1 MKKILIATLGT
12 GLLLGS
18 CTKDFEEINK
28 NPNVPEDYLTYAL
41 FNGSNQALM
50 NNTRGYDNMKQMRV
64 WMQYA
69 AQPIY
74 TKESRYLLDPNGPST
89 IYFQGY
95 KRAMD
100 YKTII
105 DLNTDSKTK
114 ELVAAYGK
122 NENQIA
128 AARIMMAYTFSLLV
142 QSFGDV
148 PYYSALNPDNPKF
161 QALQTDTYVT
171 PVFAPQKDIYLD
183 ILKELDQAISEM
195 DTSVSYVFKDGDF
208 IFGTPAK
215 MKKFANSLRLRIA
228 NHLKG
233 ANATVLGA
241 ELKQKVTDIINHYTT
256 VGTETELLGEGERVG
271 LSFEDNYTYPA
282 PIYYDYYVGN
292 RVDYLPS
299 SNFVKL
305 LAGNNKKA
313 NDRGLNFGSVDPRME
328 KYFAPKGMGKW
339 DVYYGYTLDQSN
351 PIDTTSYV
359 GMPYGMQEGATT
371 DQYNGGDRVSLFSKE
386 ILSAT
391 VTEVLMDYSEVCF
404 ILSELSGWD
413 NALYRKGVE
422 ASLDRWDITGTR
434 KSNFMAALPAAN
446 EENVLTQKYIS
457 LYMDPDEAWV
467 EYRRTGYPKTLIQVG
482 ERVRGNYPEGNPLV
496 YEFKKEPFAKDV
508 SGIPD
513 RLNYPD
519 TYTGLNLNYIEALKN
534 MGNPNDARSHKLI
547 FATRQ

>member
-1 MKKILIATLGT
+1 
-12 GLLLGS
+12 
-18 CTKDFEEINK
+18 
-28 NPNVPEDYLTYAL
+28 
-41 FNGSNQALM
+41 
-50 NNTRGYDNMKQMRV
+50 
-64 WMQYA
+64 
-69 AQPIY
+69 
-74 TKESRYLLDPNGPST
+74 
-89 IYFQGY
+89 
-95 KRAMD
+95 
-100 YKTII
+100 
-105 DLNTDSKTK
+105 
-114 ELVAAYGK
+114 
-122 NENQIA
+122 
-128 AARIMMAYTFSLLV
+128 MMAYTFSLLV

-195 DTSVSYVFKDGDF
+195 DASVSYVFKDGDF

-404 ILSELSGWD
+404 ILSELRGWD

-496 YEFKKEPFAKDV
+496 YEFKKEPSAKDV

>member
-1 MKKILIATLGT
+1 M
-12 GLLLGS
+12 
-18 CTKDFEEINK
+18 
-28 NPNVPEDYLTYAL
+28 
-41 FNGSNQALM
+41 
-50 NNTRGYDNMKQMRV
+50 
-64 WMQYA
+64 
-69 AQPIY
+69 
-74 TKESRYLLDPNGPST
+74 DPNGPST

-105 DLNTDSKTK
+105 DLNTDPKTK

-148 PYYSALNPDNPKF
+148 PYYSALDPDNPKF

-171 PVFAPQKDIYLD
+171 PVFASQKDIYLD
-183 ILKELDQAISEM
+183 ILKELDQAVREM

-233 ANATVLGA
+233 ANVTVLGA

-256 VGTETELLGEGERVG
+256 VGTETELLGQGERVG

-299 SNFVKL
+299 SNFVQL

-313 NDRGLNFGSVDPRME
+313 NDRGLNFGSVDPRM
-328 KYFAPKGMGKW
+328 G
-339 DVYYGYTLDQSN
+339 
-351 PIDTTSYV
+351 
-359 GMPYGMQEGATT
+359 
-371 DQYNGGDRVSLFSKE
+371 QYL
-386 ILSAT
+386 
-391 VTEVLMDYSEVCF
+391 
-404 ILSELSGWD
+404 
-413 NALYRKGVE
+413 
-422 ASLDRWDITGTR
+422 
-434 KSNFMAALPAAN
+434 
-446 EENVLTQKYIS
+446 
-457 LYMDPDEAWV
+457 
-467 EYRRTGYPKTLIQVG
+467 
-482 ERVRGNYPEGNPLV
+482 
-496 YEFKKEPFAKDV
+496 
-508 SGIPD
+508 
-513 RLNYPD
+513 
-519 TYTGLNLNYIEALKN
+519 
-534 MGNPNDARSHKLI
+534 
-547 FATRQ
+547 

>member
-1 MKKILIATLGT
+1 MKKILIAALGA

-41 FNGSNQALM
+41 FNGNNQTLM
-50 NNTRGYDNMKQMRV
+50 SNTRGYDNMKQMRV

-74 TKESRYLLDPNGPST
+74 TKESRYLLDKNGGET
-89 IYFQGY
+89 LYLQLY
-95 KRAMD
+95 KRAMG
-100 YKTII
+100 YKVIVER
-105 DLNTDSKTK
+105 NTNPETK
-114 ELVAAYGK
+114 DKVSVYGK

-128 AARIMMAYTFSLLV
+128 AARIMMSYCFTLLV

-148 PYYSALNPDNPKF
+148 PYYSLLDPDNPKF

-171 PVFAPQKDIYLD
+171 PVFASQKDIYLD
-183 ILKELDQAISEM
+183 ILKELDQAVSEI
-195 DTSVSYVFKDGDF
+195 DTSTSNVFTEGDLL
-208 IFGTPAK
+208 FGTPGK
-215 MKKFANSLRLRIA
+215 MKRFANSLRLRIA

-233 ANATVLGA
+233 ANATVLGT
-241 ELKQKVTDIINHYTT
+241 ELKQKVTDIINYYTAT
-256 VGTETELLGEGERVG
+256 THDDELLGVGERVE
-271 LSFEDNYTYPA
+271 LPFEDNYTYPT

-305 LAGNNKKA
+305 LTGHNKKA
-313 NDRGLNFGSVDPRME
+313 NDRGLGFGVDPRME
-328 KYFAPKGMGKW
+328 KYFAPKGLGKW

-351 PIDTTSYV
+351 PIDTTKYV

-391 VTEVLMDYSEVCF
+391 AAEVMMDYSEICF
-404 ILSELSGWD
+404 ILSELRGWD

-422 ASLDRWDITGTR
+422 ASLDRWGITGTR
-434 KSNFMAALPAAN
+434 KSDFMTSLPAAN
-446 EENVLTQKYIS
+446 EERVLTQKYIS
-457 LYMDPDEAWV
+457 LYMDPDEAWA
-467 EYRRTGYPKTLIQVG
+467 EYRRTGYPKTLIKLG
-482 ERVRGNYPEGNPLV
+482 ERVRANYPTNNPLV
-496 YEFKKEPFAKDV
+496 YEFKREPSATDV
-508 SGIPD
+508 EGIPD
-513 RLNYPD
+513 RINYPD

-534 MGNPNDARSHKLI
+534 MGNPNNQRSQKLI